1 MSKNPDK
8 RRPIDNPGRFLSAS
22 VIATLALVAIASWLP
37 GERLW
42 GINHL
47 AFYPTA
53 LRVVLLAL
61 AAALLLPPV
70 GQRMYLLQVNIA
82 ERIRGRQTGLGFAI
96 LAISFAA
103 VFGFLKLKASTWLLG
118 DGQVIAN
125 QLAHLFSR
133 PVSVPF
139 LASKIIENDPIAPGT
154 QMMYVLSALAVRPV
168 MGEDPTNGIIVLNC
182 VIGGAFVFLLLTVA
196 FRSSLSATQ
205 TYWLIGLALMSGT
218 VQLFFGYVENY
229 GLVYFLGCVYA
240 VLAIRALHGHSVW
253 LPLVVLFVAL
263 ASHIESVL
271 FLPSYGFL
279 LAWRFVRKGRE
290 RFLPRVAPT
299 LVVVVAAAA
308 LVAAVLTPLRHFFLP
323 LLPSDGAYSVLSLRH
338 GVDIVNELLLLLPAL
353 PLIGAMGWILYTTPS
368 QEEHRPAFR
377 NDPTSSRKKMTWLST
392 REEWHFAMLLVVPC
406 VVYLVFFNPE
416 IGMARDWDL
425 FSILNIGLV
434 LVALLVLTRFQ
445 ARVVNIAAA
454 RAPVAAMFFLGFVL
468 VVSWTGI
475 NASPVRS
482 TARFEQILTYDRTHA
497 SYAYENLARSYH
509 EQNRLSEAIRAI
521 ENACAISH
529 NPRQLVLLARYYEE
543 YGDTENSIRVQK
555 EAVNRRPEY
564 ELARRELCVSLL
576 RRQRFA
582 EAEVIARAG
591 TAETPRISSFH
602 YFLGK
607 SLVGLGRYEEARDAL
622 VESKRLGLPEPIA
635 ANVDNLLEQLDRIDE
650 PGSE

>member
-1 MSKNPDK
+1 MSKNSDK
-8 RRPIDNPGRFLSAS
+8 QRLIDSPGRLLSAS
-22 VIATLALVAIASWLP
+22 VVATLALVAVASWLP

-42 GINHL
+42 GVSHL

-53 LRVVLLAL
+53 LRVVLLAVI
-61 AAALLLPPV
+61 AVLLFPPV
-70 GQRMYLLQVNIA
+70 GRRMYLLQVSIV

-96 LAISFAA
+96 LAVSFAT

-133 PVSVPF
+133 PISIPF

-154 QMMYVLSALAVRPV
+154 QLMYVLSALAVRPF
-168 MGEDPTNGIIVLNC
+168 MGDDPANGIIVLNC
-182 VIGGAFVFLLLTVA
+182 VIGGAFVFLLLTIA
-196 FRSSLSATQ
+196 FRSSFSTTQ
-205 TYWLIGLALMSGT
+205 TYWLIGLALISGT
-218 VQLFFGYVENY
+218 IQLFFGYVENY
-229 GLVYFLGCVYA
+229 GLVYFLGCLYV

-253 LPLVVLFVAL
+253 LPLVILFVAL

-290 RFLPRVAPT
+290 GFLPRVAPT
-299 LVVVVAAAA
+299 MVILVAAAA
-308 LVAAVLTPLRHFFLP
+308 LGAAVLTPLGRFFLP
-323 LLPSDGAYSVLSLRH
+323 LLPTGGAYSTLSLRH
-338 GVDIVNELLLLLPAL
+338 WVDIVNELLLLLPAL

-377 NDPTSSRKKMTWLST
+377 SNPANSRKNITWFST

-406 VVYLVFFNPE
+406 IVYLVFFNPE

-434 LVALLVLTRFQ
+434 LLAMLVLTRFE
-445 ARVVNIAAA
+445 ARVENISAA

-468 VVSWTGI
+468 VVSWIGI

-509 EQNRLSEAIRAI
+509 DQSRLPEAIRAI

-543 YGDTENSIRVQK
+543 YGDTENSIRVLR

-564 ELARRELCVSLL
+564 ELARRELCISLL

-582 EAEVIARAG
+582 ETEVIARAG
-591 TAETPRISSFH
+591 TEETPRVSSFH

-607 SLVGLGRYEEARDAL
+607 SLVGLSRYEEARETL
-622 VESKRLGLPEPIA
+622 VMSKRMGLPEPIVA
-635 ANVDNLLEQLDRIDE
+635 DVDNLLEQLDRIGE
-650 PGSE
+650 PGSK

>member
-1 MSKNPDK
+1 MSKNPEK
-8 RRPIDNPGRFLSAS
+8 QPLIYNPGRFLSAS
-22 VIATLALVAIASWLP
+22 VVATLALVAVASWLP

-42 GINHL
+42 GVNHL
-47 AFYPTA
+47 AFYPTV
-53 LRVVLLAL
+53 LRVALLAVV
-61 AAALLLPPV
+61 AALLLPPV
-70 GQRMYLLQVNIA
+70 GQRMYLLQVSIA
-82 ERIRGRQTGLGFAI
+82 ERVRGRQTGLGFVI
-96 LAISFAA
+96 LAVSFAT
-103 VFGFLKLKASTWLLG
+103 VFGFLNLKASTWLLG

-133 PVSVPF
+133 PISVPF

-154 QMMYVLSALAVRPV
+154 QMMYVLSALAVRPI
-168 MGEDPTNGIIVLNC
+168 MGDDPANGIIVLNC
-182 VIGGAFVFLLLTVA
+182 VIGGAFVFLLLTIA
-196 FRSSLSATQ
+196 LRSSFSTTQ

-218 VQLFFGYVENY
+218 IQLFFGYVENY
-229 GLVYFLGCVYA
+229 GLVYFLGCLYV

-253 LPLVVLFVAL
+253 LPLVILFVAL

-279 LAWRFVRKGRE
+279 LAWRFVRKDRE

-299 LVVVVAAAA
+299 MVILVAAAA
-308 LVAAVLTPLRHFFLP
+308 LVAAVLTPLRRFFLP
-323 LLPSDGAYSVLSLRH
+323 LLPVGGAYSMLSLRH
-338 GVDIVNELLLLLPAL
+338 WIDIVNELLLLLPAL

-368 QEEHRPAFR
+368 QEKHRLVFR
-377 NDPTSSRKKMTWLST
+377 TNPTSPRKEITWLST
-392 REEWHFAMLLVVPC
+392 REEWHFTMLLVVPC
-406 VVYLVFFNPE
+406 IVYLVFFNPE

-434 LVALLVLTRFQ
+434 LLAMLVLTRFE
-445 ARVVNIAAA
+445 ARFENIAAA
-454 RAPVAAMFFLGFVL
+454 RAPVAAMLFLGFVL

-475 NASPVRS
+475 NASPVRA
-482 TARFEQILTYDRTHA
+482 TARFERILTYDRTHA

-509 EQNRLSEAIRAI
+509 DQSRLPEAIRAI

-543 YGDTENSIRVQK
+543 YGDTENSIRVLR

-564 ELARRELCVSLL
+564 ELARRELCISLL

-582 EAEVIARAG
+582 ETEVIARAG
-591 TAETPRISSFH
+591 TEETPRVSSFH

-607 SLVGLGRYEEARDAL
+607 SLVGLSRYEEARETL
-622 VESKRLGLPEPIA
+622 VKSKRLGLPEQIVA
-635 ANVDNLLEQLDRIDE
+635 DIDNLLEQIDRIGE
-650 PGSE
+650 AGSE